1 MSGLFYK
8 ELRQNRLYLIL
19 MPAAALLCPFYFLIE
34 GAFINLFNGFNGD
47 VASLQE
53 LMEQLSGRGESAL
66 AMPMILM
73 FYVMAFF
80 ITGTVQ
86 SAVFQQDEAKKWG
99 YFTASHP
106 KGIKGAMYAKYLM
119 TFLMSLLTMVSLTYA
134 DQLFILCDHLI
145 LGTKREELMSY
156 SMIFELL
163 LFVQLFLRAIDI
175 PFNVRFG
182 TKRGTSVKVALI
194 LALILGGFIYLMF
207 GPLPESPEV
216 LFEKIYDFVVN
227 MQNGAA
233 SEWLN
238 IALGAFLCV
247 TIGAYV
253 LSYHISC
260 KLYLKGVEQYDK

>member
-19 MPAAALLCPFYFLIE
+19 IPAAALLCPFYFLIVS
-34 GAFINLFNGFNGD
+34 AFINLFNGFNGD
-47 VASLQE
+47 VVSLQE

-80 ITGTVQ
+80 ITSIGQ
-86 SAVFQQDEAKKWG
+86 SVLFQQDETKKWG

-106 KGIKGAMYAKYLM
+106 KGIKGAMYAKYLL
-119 TFLMSLLTMVSLTYA
+119 TFLMSLLTMVSLTFA
-134 DQLFILCDHLI
+134 DYLFILIEHLV
-145 LGTKREELMSY
+145 LGTKPEEMTFY
-156 SMIFELL
+156 SMLFQIL
-163 LFVQLFLRAIDI
+163 LFIQMFFRAFDV
-175 PFNVRFG
+175 PFTVRFG
-182 TKRGTSVKVALI
+182 SKRGMSVKVALI

-216 LFEKIYDFVVN
+216 FFEKIYDFVVN

-233 SEWLN
+233 SEWLS
-238 IALGAFLCV
+238 IALGAFLWV